1 MKYLVAIFF
10 LSYSTSLFS
19 QHHTLLGNNRIE
31 VSFDDNGNL
40 ISLKNK
46 QTGKNYASGKPI
58 WRLYFDNKRQKDNEI
73 LAKEN
78 KPIVKQKG
86 NQIIIQYE
94 TLRFKS
100 ETVNMSLIFKIS
112 LEENQV
118 RFASELKNNVAL
130 SVIREL
136 QYPLVANC
144 QLPTDHQLLNTHW
157 GGASF

>member
-10 LSYSTSLFS
+10 LSYSTSIFS
-19 QHHTLLGNNRIE
+19 QHHTLLGNNKIE

-46 QTGKNYASGKPI
+46 RTGKNYASGRPI

-112 LEENQV
+112 
-118 RFASELKNNVAL
+118 
-130 SVIREL
+130 
-136 QYPLVANC
+136 
-144 QLPTDHQLLNTHW
+144 
-157 GGASF
+157 SFKI